1 MPKVEAVV
9 DSPLPPQTVR
19 EGLLDF
25 SPGRPESWPG
35 IYAPLY
41 EVYEVGDTY
50 ADIREG
56 SKVPGGVIWAKEHYD
71 WSDPDTVTW
80 TVRESNFCAPGSYV
94 SARITPAAIRGIAHP
109 HHLEP
114 DPDKPGGQSCRV
126 PDRRYKGRARDR
138 LPAHGVEAAGSQGS
152 ELAGAGPHPWS
163 GPIRQQTSR
172 TRWPEP
178 P

>member
-94 SARITPAAIRGIAHP
+94 SARITPAAS
-109 HHLEP
+109 
-114 DPDKPGGQSCRV
+114 GGSRIHITWNRT
-126 PDRRYKGRARDR
+126 PT
-138 LPAHGVEAAGSQGS
+138 S
-152 ELAGAGPHPWS
+152 LAGRVAAFLIVATRGAPVTGSLRMGLKRLEAKGPS
-163 GPIRQQTSR
+163 
-172 TRWPEP
+172 
-178 P
+178 